1 MPADDPAEGQ
11 EMVVLSQ
18 MPPFENRGRSK
29 FFGTRRVATFE
40 TAERF
45 GSVLQAFQEFCVVRH
60 RYLLG
65 AVEPEGLLATLCS
78 GNQK

>member
-1 MPADDPAEGQ
+1 
-11 EMVVLSQ
+11 MVVLSQ
-18 MPPFENRGRSK
+18 MPPFEKWCHSK
-29 FFGTRRVATFE
+29 VLGTGCLAAFE
-40 TAERF
+40 ASKRLS
-45 GSVLQAFQEFCVVRH
+45 SVLQAFQEFCVVRH